1 MEKTD
6 IMTDSIRKILVPY
19 DYTELSDNAI
29 KQAVNIAKIVNA
41 EIYLLHIIDEK
52 ASEDEELNKLNEV
65 ATSFINKYGV
75 HIQTKVSFGVFYKVI
90 KTIAESIDAFMVVM
104 KTQPPR
110 GKERYLRSRSIRV
123 MTGSKIPFIV
133 VQEAPKRLGF
143 KNIVFPIDFRKENK
157 EKLVWISTLSKYYT
171 SKIHLFK
178 PNAKDYRVRTNL
190 EFSKRFLEGKNID
203 YTIITGKKSI
213 LNADETIEYSHSID
227 AQLIIIVLRR
237 NIGRFSNLLGLSEQ
251 QFISNKYKIPIMV
264 INSKT
269 ELHKYEGF
277 H

>member
-1 MEKTD
+1 MAET
-6 IMTDSIRKILVPY
+6 IRKILVPY
-19 DYTELSDNAI
+19 DYTELSEFAV
-29 KQAVNIAKIVNA
+29 KQAINISKIVNG
-41 EIYLLHIIDEK
+41 EIYLLHIAKDQ
-52 ASEDEELNKLNEV
+52 SETEEDQKKLSEV
-65 ATSFINKYGV
+65 AEAFENKYGEKIIV
-75 HIQTKVSFGVFYKVI
+75 KISTGVIYKVI
-90 KTIAESIDAFMVVM
+90 KEVAESIDAFLVVM

-123 MTGSKIPFIV
+123 MMGAKIPFIV

-178 PNAKDYRVRTNL
+178 PKAKDYRVRTNL
-190 EFSKRFLEGKNID
+190 EFSKRFLEGKNIN
-203 YTIITGKKSI
+203 YEIITGESSL
-213 LNADETIEYSHSID
+213 LNTEETINYAHSID

-251 QFISNKYKIPIMV
+251 KFISNKHKIPIMV

-277 H
+277 R

>member
-1 MEKTD
+1 MTEKT
-6 IMTDSIRKILVPY
+6 RKILVPY
-19 DYTELSDNAI
+19 DYTELSDFAI
-29 KQAVNIAKIVNA
+29 KQAVNIAKIINGSLF
-41 EIYLLHIIDEK
+41 LLHVIEDATKKKEDDLEK
-52 ASEDEELNKLNEV
+52 LSKV
-65 ATSFINKYGV
+65 AEQYSQKYGITIECQ
-75 HIQTKVSFGVFYKVI
+75 IQVGVIYKVI
-90 KTIAESIDAFMVVM
+90 KSFAVYIDAFLVVM

-123 MTGSKIPFIV
+123 MMGSKIPFIV
-133 VQEAPKRLGF
+133 VQDTPKRLGF

-178 PNAKDYRVRTNL
+178 PKAKDYRVRTNL
-190 EFSKRFLEGKNID
+190 EFSKRFLEGKNMD
-203 YTIITGKKSI
+203 YEIITGTKSI
-213 LNADETIEYSHSID
+213 LNPKETIEYAHKID

-237 NIGRFSNLLGLSEQ
+237 NVGKFSNLLGLSEQ

-277 H
+277 N

>member
-1 MEKTD
+1 
-6 IMTDSIRKILVPY
+6 MTETIRKILVPY
-19 DYTELSDNAI
+19 DYTELSDFAV
-29 KQAVNIAKIVNA
+29 KQAINIAKIVNA
-41 EIYLLHIIDEK
+41 DIYLLHIVNEESEVEEK
-52 ASEDEELNKLNEV
+52 KIKLGEV
-65 ATSFINKYGV
+65 AASFETKYGE
-75 HIQTKVSFGVFYKVI
+75 KVIPKISTGIIYKVI
-90 KTIAESIDAFMVVM
+90 KAIAESIDAFLVVM

-110 GKERYLRSRSIRV
+110 GKERFLRSRSIRV
-123 MTGSKIPFIV
+123 MMGAKIPFIV

-178 PNAKDYRVRTNL
+178 PKAKDYRIRTNL

-203 YTIITGKKSI
+203 YKIITGEGSL
-213 LNADETIEYSHSID
+213 LNTDETIDYAHSID

-237 NIGRFSNLLGLSEQ
+237 NIGRFSNLLGLAEQ
-251 QFISNKYKIPIMV
+251 KFISNKHKIPIMV